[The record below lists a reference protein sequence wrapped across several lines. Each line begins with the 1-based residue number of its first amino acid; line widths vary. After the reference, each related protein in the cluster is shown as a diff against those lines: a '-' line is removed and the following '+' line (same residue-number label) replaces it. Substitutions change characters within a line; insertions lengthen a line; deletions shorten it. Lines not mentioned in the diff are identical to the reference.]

1 MFRTLK
7 SNSPFSAPRDDTAR
21 ASCGNGAK
29 RKILSFEMVIQP
41 SDQGLLPGDEMDAF
55 LSAAIVETR
64 RRLPGKEDI
73 WNHPAP
79 ENHSPE
85 TKAVIGH

>member
-1 MFRTLK
+1 
-7 SNSPFSAPRDDTAR
+7 
-21 ASCGNGAK
+21 
-29 RKILSFEMVIQP
+29 MVIQP